1 MRHRIVSPFTRAAYF
16 LGCVAAGSALAW
28 AAPAAAQPTGTVG
41 GTVVDAVSRRPLS
54 GAQISIE
61 GTQRGT
67 LTDGRGRYLILQ
79 APIGQHSV
87 RVTYIG
93 YASQSR
99 TVTVTV
105 GGAATADFELAI
117 SAVTLDE
124 VVVTGTA
131 GAVERR
137 KVGSSMASM
146 NVSQVRENIP
156 VTDFGTALQARI
168 PGVRSVGVVGGVGAG
183 RALQI
188 RGNNSFNLD
197 QRPVVYIDGVR
208 VNTYQYEWG
217 GMAQAACCAFSGG
230 AGEDRLSDISP
241 EDIERVEVL
250 KGAAAATLFGS
261 EASNGVIQIF
271 TKRGRSN
278 SRPQFTMSMNYGYNR
293 LRENIQTTLYPKFKG
308 PQGFQAWDANQHLV
322 ENGPIQG
329 VDLTAQGG
337 GEDITYFVAGAYH
350 YEDGSVK
357 PNWQRRGNLR
367 MNLRWVA
374 SSQWT
379 FAVNT
384 AYAKNRIQSLQSG
397 NNWMSLL
404 GNAVL
409 GNPRKAT
416 EAMPFGEPW
425 IAVSSIK
432 KVDTF
437 DDANRFTA
445 GMTATYQPYDWFT
458 NKVTVGMD
466 NVDEEK
472 ARILPF
478 GEFYTYVGTV
488 GERNLGYR
496 RSSTWTADYL
506 GTMNFELRSD
516 LSTELAFGAQGFWE
530 QSSNQ
535 MATGRGFA
543 GPGVTVVSGG
553 STTFGAESFVETI
566 NVGMF
571 VQDRMSYKD
580 KLFATV
586 GLRVDGNS
594 AFGENYGLKKYPKV
608 DMAYQISREGF
619 FPSMVSNLKLR
630 AAIGQAGKFPGAFDQ
645 FQTFNA
651 QSVLNDLAGVTPFN
665 PGNADL
671 KPETTTETE
680 LGFDAGFF
688 QDRVGVTFTY
698 YHAKTKD
705 ALLNVSRP
713 PSLGFPQPRLENA
726 GVIENRGWEATLNVT
741 PLNSSALRW
750 SVDLNLDGNKNKILD
765 LGPQAVWLK
774 VQRWEGGDWRTGG
787 TVVTDS
793 VLTLGGNYE
802 GYPVR
807 SQWGRE
813 IISWDPTRKIH
824 TRSALTFFQG
834 PPLPTF
840 NASLANTF
848 TFGAF
853 RVYGLLT
860 MQRGSTFGNSDR
872 PFRVRQGG
880 GDEYLALFDFNKRDA
895 QGNPTPTAAAD
906 SLLNYYTL
914 YTPFDKRDNIRLR
927 ELSVACTLPAGLS
940 DRVGLGRTVVTLSGQ
955 NLMWWDDCNCMD
967 PDMNYL
973 GGSTLGQSG
982 FLAMP
987 QSRRFLLSIRTSFG
1001 G

>member
-1 MRHRIVSPFTRAAYF
+1 MRIPSVSPFLRASSLLTCLSVWA
-16 LGCVAAGSALAW
+16 VLAW
-28 AAPAAAQPTGTVG
+28 PGLLTAQATGGVA
-41 GTVVDAVSRRPLS
+41 GTVVDAVSRQTLS
-54 GAQISIE
+54 GAQITVE
-61 GTQRGT
+61 GTGRGS
-67 LTDGRGRYLILQ
+67 LSDGRGRFVINQVPTGAQTL
-79 APIGQHSV
+79 

-93 YASQSR
+93 YGTQTKAI
-99 TVTVTV
+99 TVTA
-105 GGAATADFELAI
+105 GAGVAVAFELQI
-117 SAVTLDE
+117 SAVALDE
-124 VVVTGTA
+124 VMVTGTA
-131 GAVERR
+131 GNVERR

-146 NVSQVRENIP
+146 NVEQVRESVPIA
-156 VTDFGTALQARI
+156 DFGSALQARI
-168 PGVRSVGVVGGVGAG
+168 PGVRSIGVVGGVGAG

-188 RGNNSFNLD
+188 RGNNSFTLD

-208 VNTYQYEWG
+208 VNTYQLEWG
-217 GMAQAACCAFSGG
+217 WMAQAACCAFSGG
-230 AGEDRLSDISP
+230 AGEDRLSDLNP
-241 EDIERVEVL
+241 DEIERIEVL
-250 KGAAAATLFGS
+250 KGAAAATLYGS

-278 SRPQFTMSMNYGYNR
+278 SRPQFTMNVNYGVNR
-293 LRENIQTTLYPKFKG
+293 LRENIQTTLNPRFKG
-308 PQGFQAWDANQHLV
+308 PQGFQAWDANEHLI
-322 ENGPIQG
+322 ESGPIQG
-329 VDLTAQGG
+329 VDLSAQGG
-337 GEDITYFVAGAYH
+337 GEDVTYFVAGAFN
-350 YEDGSVK
+350 YEEGSVK
-357 PNWQRRGNLR
+357 PNWQKRGNLR

-374 SSQWT
+374 SNEWT
-379 FAVNT
+379 FAINT
-384 AYAKNRIQSLQSG
+384 AYSRNRILSLQSG

-416 EAMPFGEPW
+416 DKQPYGEPW

-445 GMTATYQPYDWFT
+445 GMTATYQPYSWFT
-458 NKVTVGMD
+458 NKITVGMD

-472 ARILPF
+472 SRMMPF

-506 GTMNFELRSD
+506 GTMNFTPMEDLTSELS
-516 LSTELAFGAQGFWE
+516 FGAQGFWE
-530 QSSNQ
+530 KASNQ

-571 VQDRMSYKD
+571 AQNRFSFWD

-594 AFGENYGLKKYPKV
+594 AFGTNYGLKKYPKV
-608 DMAYQISREGF
+608 DLAYQISREGF
-619 FPSMVSNLKLR
+619 LPSVISNLKLR
-630 AAIGQAGKFPGAFDQ
+630 GALGQAGKFPGAFDQ
-645 FQTFNA
+645 FQTYSA
-651 QSVLNDLAGVTPFN
+651 QSVLNDLAGVSPYN

-671 KPETTTETE
+671 RPETTTEAE
-680 LGFDAGFF
+680 VGFDAGLFE
-688 QDRVGVTFTY
+688 DKVGLTFTY
-698 YHAKTKD
+698 YRAKTTD
-705 ALLNVSRP
+705 ALLEVNRP
-713 PSLGFPQPRLENA
+713 PSEGFPQRRLENA
-726 GVIENRGWEATLNVT
+726 GVIQNKGWEATLNVT
-741 PLNSSALRW
+741 PVNTSALRW
-750 SVDLNLDGNKNKILD
+750 SVDLNLDGNENKILD
-765 LGPQAVWLK
+765 LGPQAVWQK

-787 TVVTDS
+787 KVVTDS
-793 VLTLGGNYE
+793 VRILGLHYE

-807 SQWGRE
+807 SQWTRE
-813 IISWDPTRKIH
+813 ITAWDPVKKVH
-824 TRSALTFFQG
+824 TRSTLNFYEG
-834 PPLPTF
+834 RPLPNF

-853 RVYGLLT
+853 RVYGLVS
-860 MQRGSTFGNSDR
+860 MQRGSTFSNSDR
-872 PFRVRQGG
+872 PYRARQGA
-880 GDEYLALFDFNKRDA
+880 GDEYLGLFDFNKLDA
-895 QGNPTPTAAAD
+895 QGNPSNTAVAD
-906 SLLNYYTL
+906 SLLNYFTL
-914 YTPFDKRDNIRLR
+914 TSPYDSRDNFRLR
-927 ELSVACTLPAGLS
+927 EVSVSCTVPGGIS

-973 GGSTLGQSG
+973 GGNTLGQSG

-987 QSRRFLLSIRTSFG
+987 QSRKLLLSIRTSFG